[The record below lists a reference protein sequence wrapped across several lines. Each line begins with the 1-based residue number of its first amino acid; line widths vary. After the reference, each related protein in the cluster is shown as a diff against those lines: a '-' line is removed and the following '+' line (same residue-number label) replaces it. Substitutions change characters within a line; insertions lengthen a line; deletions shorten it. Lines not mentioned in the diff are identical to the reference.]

1 MPSSK
6 PDASLE
12 KKRQSNYVSKKPWSS
27 SQQLK
32 MAVLKPWKNVKKLNN
47 KGQRRNN
54 RKKKNNLIKANPSQ
68 KRKKV
73 RPAVEEASLTSSLAA
88 SSLNNQYL
96 NKKIR
101 SLLRWNRRKMESES
115 ESQVYTYHF
124 KLYLVL

>member
-12 KKRQSNYVSKKPWSS
+12 KKMQSNYVSKKLWSN

-32 MAVLKPWKNVKKLNN
+32 MVVLKPWKNVKKLNN

-54 RKKKNNLIKANPSQ
+54 RKRKNNLIKANPSQ

-73 RPAVEEASLTSSLAA
+73 RPAVEEASLASSLAA

-96 NKKIR
+96 NKKIK
-101 SLLRWNRRKMESES
+101 SLLRWNRRKIES

>member
-12 KKRQSNYVSKKPWSS
+12 KKRQSNYVSKKLWSN

-32 MAVLKPWKNVKKLNN
+32 MVVLKPWKYVKKLNN

-54 RKKKNNLIKANPSQ
+54 RKRKNNLIKTNPSQ

-73 RPAVEEASLTSSLAA
+73 RPAVEEASLASSLAA

-96 NKKIR
+96 NKKIK
-101 SLLRWNRRKMESES
+101 SLLRWNRRKIES

>member
-12 KKRQSNYVSKKPWSS
+12 KKRQSNYVSKKLWSN

-32 MAVLKPWKNVKKLNN
+32 MVVLKPWKNVKKLNN

-54 RKKKNNLIKANPSQ
+54 RKRKNNLIKANPFQ

-73 RPAVEEASLTSSLAA
+73 RPAVEEASLASSLAA

-96 NKKIR
+96 NKKIK
-101 SLLRWNRRKMESES
+101 SLLRWNRRKIES